1 MIAIVYII
9 LLLAV
14 LLPGAKIAGKG
25 TLVEQPF
32 SAIDSKGMQGF
43 FALCILV
50 HHVSLRVRF
59 FDHYSGDMVFFEDIG
74 TLLVGFFFLCSG
86 YGLYVSF
93 QNKEHYLDTFMK
105 RRMVTVMVPFF
116 ICNYAYM
123 FTALMLGHQFTT
135 KELVASFF
143 GFRLLNDHMWFAV
156 EIMII
161 YLLFYITFRY
171 VKKDVWRFLLIGC
184 MLLVMCIISFLLGHD
199 PTEDN
204 VAYTWFRGEWW
215 YNTTPLFF
223 VGLLMGK
230 FRSELI
236 RWVRKYYK
244 VLFPVVVVAFIGFYK
259 ATMYMIQV
267 KGGYWTE
274 TELDPAY
281 GNKLCTLAV
290 QVPMVAAFEVLVVLI
305 MLKVRFQNVVL
316 RFLGTISLEMIL
328 LENVFMLY
336 FSERDIQL
344 NVHVYCM
351 IVIACTIGIATV
363 INWIKQLILEKK

>member
-1 MIAIVYII
+1 MITIVYII

-25 TLVEQPF
+25 TFVEQPF

-59 FDHYSGDMVFFEDIG
+59 FDCYSGDMVFFEDIG

-105 RRMVTVMVPFF
+105 RRVVTVMVPFF

-123 FTALMLGHQFTT
+123 FTTLMLGHQFTA

-171 VKKDVWRFLLIGC
+171 VKKDVWRFFLIGC

-199 PTEDN
+199 PTEGS

-230 FRSELI
+230 FGSELI

-244 VLFPVVVVAFIGFYK
+244 VLLLVVIAAFIVFYK

-274 TELDPAY
+274 TEVDPAY

-290 QVPMVAAFEVLVVLI
+290 QVPMIMAFEILVVLV
-305 MLKVRFQNVVL
+305 MLKVRFKNPVL
-316 RFLGTISLEMIL
+316 HFLGKISLEMIL
-328 LENVFMLY
+328 LQNVFMLF
-336 FSERDIQL
+336 FSERQIQL
-344 NVHVYCM
+344 NPHVYCAV
-351 IVIACTIGIATV
+351 VIACTIAIATV
-363 INWIKQLILEKK
+363 INWIKLLILEKK